1 MLRASILRWGMLRWA
16 CLAVGFALL
25 STPFAGARAA
35 EITVSAS
42 HPEAKG
48 PIGVIVYSSKEGFD
62 EDEESDAFW
71 VMATAESSTFTFDL
85 APGEYLVFLF
95 LDQDNNSD
103 ISTNFIG
110 MPKEPLGV
118 LTEFEGRPTWEK
130 SKFLVADSPL
140 SFEVVIENI
149 F

>member
-1 MLRASILRWGMLRWA
+1 MLRRGMLRWGMLRWA

-95 LDQDNNSD
+95 LDQDN
-103 ISTNFIG
+103 
-110 MPKEPLGV
+110 KKKVKL
-118 LTEFEGRPTWEK
+118 
-130 SKFLVADSPL
+130 
-140 SFEVVIENI
+140 
-149 F
+149 